1 MGKSTPERGGKNEEN
16 KFLGLDV
23 STQSLTALVINLSE
37 AAVVFHTSLD
47 FDDAYPSYR
56 TKPVFPRKEA
66 VGIYHGDSGLLSV
79 YEACEQYVLGQGA
92 DPKEKIA
99 RIRKAN

>member
-47 FDDAYPSYR
+47 FDDAYPSFVR
-56 TKPVFPRKEA
+56 NPCFR
-66 VGIYHGDSGLLSV
+66 
-79 YEACEQYVLGQGA
+79 
-92 DPKEKIA
+92 EKRRWASITEIA
-99 RIRKAN
+99 GS